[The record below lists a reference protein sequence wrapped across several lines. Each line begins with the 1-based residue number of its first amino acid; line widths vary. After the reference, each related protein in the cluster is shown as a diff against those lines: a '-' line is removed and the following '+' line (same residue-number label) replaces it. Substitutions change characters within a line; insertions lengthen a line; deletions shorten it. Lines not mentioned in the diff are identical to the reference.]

1 MYSLTDN
8 NRSVTLSDKPMK
20 IDNGDVNKTDREP
33 IGWKWKIMVTIR
45 ISFFQS
51 PFFKVC
57 LKN

>member
-33 IGWKWKIMVTIR
+33 IG
-45 ISFFQS
+45 
-51 PFFKVC
+51 
-57 LKN
+57 